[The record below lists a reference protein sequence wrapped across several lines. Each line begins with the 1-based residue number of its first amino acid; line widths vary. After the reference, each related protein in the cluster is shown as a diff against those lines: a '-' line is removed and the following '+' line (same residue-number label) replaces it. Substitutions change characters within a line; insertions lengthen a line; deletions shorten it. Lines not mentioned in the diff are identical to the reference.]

1 VKFAAPLFLAL
12 ASGLAGCGGS
22 GDGDLAVTQSKL
34 QPGAITLVVRNESEE
49 SERVSQVIL
58 NDAFVDFRASA
69 RTIPPND
76 VEAFVVLYPWIRGEN
91 YDIRL
96 MTSSGRTVDYEI
108 EEAAA

>member
-1 VKFAAPLFLAL
+1 MVAL
-12 ASGLAGCGGS
+12 AAVLAGCGGGGS
-22 GDGDLAVTQSKL
+22 GEVAVTQAKL

-49 SERVSQVIL
+49 TARVEQVIL
-58 NDAFVDFRASA
+58 NDAFVGFRASA
-69 RTIPPND
+69 RTIPAGD

-108 EEAAA
+108 EEAA